1 MFSKHMALV
10 CPPMSGFPAASSSS
24 RPMLLSYLSHRPAV
38 RERRSR
44 ARPASP
50 VTLAGG
56 SRYPISIA
64 SDAWGRRAVAGTFS
78 LPRSLLVPEP
88 RSGGGTIIARWRGV
102 GQGGRTVWQRD
113 TLPRRRRR
121 ALPTGDVACAWVG
134 AAASTARARGRG
146 RRRPSRPYPWPFARF
161 SERVTDSEACGRR
174 RLRAL

>member
-102 GQGGRTVWQRD
+102 GQGGALCGRETRYRGGGAGLCPPG
-113 TLPRRRRR
+113 TSPALGSALPRLRLEREGEEG
-121 ALPTGDVACAWVG
+121 GDRVG
-134 AAASTARARGRG
+134 HIHGHSRDSASA
-146 RRRPSRPYPWPFARF
+146 
-161 SERVTDSEACGRR
+161 
-174 RLRAL
+174 